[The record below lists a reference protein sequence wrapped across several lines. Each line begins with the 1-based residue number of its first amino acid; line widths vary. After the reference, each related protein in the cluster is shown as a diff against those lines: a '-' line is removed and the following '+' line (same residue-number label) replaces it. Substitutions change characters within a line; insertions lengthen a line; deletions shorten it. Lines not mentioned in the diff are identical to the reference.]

1 MIFRRSQHSVDPG
14 SGLEIDETEE
24 IWVADFGNHEL
35 EEELRQEVLKL
46 KPKSEAGISWILVS
60 MVLLI
65 FIVVTEM
72 ALRELG
78 LKMYWSEQFIFWM
91 TWAWRLVILLV
102 WLSVARLK
110 WLLSTDKMFI
120 TTIFSFV
127 AAIIILGV
135 IKIVYVKSAWAWINL
150 LVEPLWMMILIA
162 LLGALF
168 IKVTKNK
175 SIKN

>member
-1 MIFRRSQHSVDPG
+1 MIFKRSQHSIDPDTG
-14 SGLEIDETEE
+14 VETDETTEV
-24 IWVADFGNHEL
+24 WLADFGTHEL
-35 EEELRQEVLKL
+35 EEELRREVIKL
-46 KPKSEAGISWILVS
+46 KPKSEAGFSWILVS
-60 MVLLI
+60 IVLLV
-65 FIVVTEM
+65 FIVVTEI
-72 ALRELG
+72 ALRDIG

-102 WLSVARLK
+102 WLSLARLR

-120 TTIFSFV
+120 TTIFSFL

-135 IKIVYVKSAWAWINL
+135 IKIVYIKSAWAWLNL
-150 LVEPLWMMILIA
+150 LVEPLWMIILIA